1 MGRKYKIKNKKLI
14 IQFIILGCIILS
26 TCCLSIGYAELN
38 TLTLRLDGKVSA
50 KPINELIITQI
61 QYDTSNEADIM
72 NSVVHQYSG
81 TNMESTISLTDNAN
95 SSITYNITMYNGDT
109 QVYLYKEVEYIDECY
124 DNSDIVFEINGLK
137 PGDTINK
144 YETITFSITFH
155 YLNGVVPEN
164 KVLKSYLKFK
174 FEKATEMGDDGII
187 INTAQ
192 VDIYD
197 ASIHK
202 IPLDIKNNNEHDV
215 SLKFKFNNNVLAET
229 LLEPLQTK
237 SLEVSIQ
244 DFLPQID
251 LNKEYTI
258 SVERTDIESNEKQT
272 EIKFLVYPTITN
284 YVLGCKDA
292 GTEVNPYLIYKIEDL
307 VRLAQKVN
315 TGMTFLNKYIKIK
328 NNIDFKVSSD
338 YYNNR
343 DTSFGNLNAN
353 SSDGNEILT
362 EMTTGT
368 GFMGIGR
375 NETNSFQGIFLGNG
389 KIISNIYINNTIND
403 LRMSLFTCVKNARIQ
418 DLTITGEYT
427 VGGDSAGL
435 VGTLY
440 GINTITNCH
449 NRVTITNT
457 NAGFCVAG
465 LLSTLENGTETIVT
479 GCSNLA
485 DITNVSAT
493 GGLVGLILD
502 SVKLNIS
509 NCYNTGN
516 IISTETSTSGGKYT
530 WTATG
535 GLVAKDSKTKTE
547 IIIFKSYNTG
557 MISGM
562 KDVGSLIG
570 FSKGKC
576 TITSCYNI
584 GTVTGKSE
592 NIGGIIGE
600 KNTFSADIQKSYNAG
615 TVSGGTYVG
624 AIIGHVDQVICN
636 IATAYFLNNIDSAI
650 GNEAETLAGS
660 RTDEFMKTDDFVTL
674 LGDDFQKDTTIINKG
689 YPILKKPIIS

>member
-375 NETNSFQGIFLGNG
+375 NETNSFKGIFLGNG

-449 NRVTITNT
+449 NRVTITNK

>member
-14 IQFIILGCIILS
+14 IQFVILGCIILS

-215 SLKFKFNNNVLAET
+215 SLKFKFDNNVLAET

-244 DFLPQID
+244 DFLHQID

-449 NRVTITNT
+449 NRVTITNK

>member
-449 NRVTITNT
+449 NRVTITNK

>member
-192 VDIYD
+192 VEIYD

-202 IPLDIKNNNEHDV
+202 IPFDIKNNNENDV

-449 NRVTITNT
+449 NRVTITNK

-584 GTVTGKSE
+584 GTVTGKSG

>member
-258 SVERTDIESNEKQT
+258 SVERTDTESNEKQT

-449 NRVTITNT
+449 NRVTITNK

>member
-215 SLKFKFNNNVLAET
+215 SLKFKFDNNVLAET

-244 DFLPQID
+244 DFLHQID

-449 NRVTITNT
+449 NRVTITNK